1 LFQRQVEQTPH
12 NVALLFEDREMSYA
26 ELDAWANRL
35 AWSLIAEGIGPEDI
49 VAIRLERSLEMIVA
63 ILGILKAGAAYL
75 PLDPDYPAE
84 RLAFMIEDARPKSI
98 LTLISQFDGF
108 PTTTIEDQHRTTPLR
123 PHHPAYIIYTSGSTG
138 RPKGVVNTHR
148 NVVRLFDATTPWF
161 QFNEND
167 TSTLFHSYAFDFSV
181 SEMWGA
187 LLHGGR
193 LVIVPKEV
201 ALWPEAFRDLLARQS
216 VTVVNQTTLAFQNL
230 INTDGN
236 GSHDFFPR
244 AVIFGG
250 EACPPDLARTWNLR
264 CSVLHAYGPTETKVF
279 ATMTAALSGRPQWG
293 EVTLHCVRTVAVEHW
308 LRRLQRADG
317 APLANPTEAK
327 IRNIFSVQFNHAIRC
342 EWLEQ
347 GRNPIVLVRQ
357 SATLNHHILP
367 ALGHI
372 EVAKLKRQEVQEW
385 LQRLATKPPVRHAL
399 HLASTRKLPPSRC
412 TKVKF
417 DLNDPETIRRRRD
430 TANRIFNDLSALLT
444 MAYEN
449 GHCESKRAWDTV
461 SKFENV
467 ARAKNEYFS
476 VEEARAFLA
485 ACEPD
490 FRDLVRAGLATGC
503 RYMELATMP
512 RGAYDRAIKA
522 VSVRQSKT
530 GRTKHV
536 FLTDDEARFFEQAAV
551 GKQRTDLL
559 FGQADGSPWAKGHQ
573 QSRMRAAL
581 KKAGID
587 RHVRFHDLRHTF
599 ATLLT
604 QQGVSIQVV
613 ADQLGHSGT
622 RIAQEHYSHHSPEY
636 IAAQVRG
643 AKPKLL

>member
-1 LFQRQVEQTPH
+1 VPKTSRHVSLTFKSVRAKLPIERDPHWHMVAVAQHLGYRKTGDTQGTWIARYYVPGKGRRFKALGAADDTVPANGTHVLSFQQALD
-12 NVALLFEDREMSYA
+12 VALRWFA
-26 ELDAWANRL
+26 ELAKADAAGVQIGPYTVADAARAWLDAWEGSPRSKAN
-35 AWSLIAEGIGPEDI
+35 SEG
-49 VAIRLERSLEMIVA
+49 
-63 ILGILKAGAAYL
+63 
-75 PLDPDYPAE
+75 
-84 RLAFMIEDARPKSI
+84 
-98 LTLISQFDGF
+98 
-108 PTTTIEDQHRTTPLR
+108 
-123 PHHPAYIIYTSGSTG
+123 
-138 RPKGVVNTHR
+138 
-148 NVVRLFDATTPWF
+148 
-161 QFNEND
+161 
-167 TSTLFHSYAFDFSV
+167 
-181 SEMWGA
+181 
-187 LLHGGR
+187 
-193 LVIVPKEV
+193 
-201 ALWPEAFRDLLARQS
+201 
-216 VTVVNQTTLAFQNL
+216 
-230 INTDGN
+230 
-236 GSHDFFPR
+236 
-244 AVIFGG
+244 
-250 EACPPDLARTWNLR
+250 
-264 CSVLHAYGPTETKVF
+264 
-279 ATMTAALSGRPQWG
+279 
-293 EVTLHCVRTVAVEHW
+293 
-308 LRRLQRADG
+308 
-317 APLANPTEAK
+317 
-327 IRNIFSVQFNHAIRC
+327 
-342 EWLEQ
+342 
-347 GRNPIVLVRQ
+347 
-357 SATLNHHILP
+357 TLNHHILP

-399 HLASTRKLPPSRC
+399 HLASTSKLAPSKR

-417 DLNDPETIRRRRD
+417 DLRDPETIRRRRD

-512 RGAYDRAIKA
+512 RGAYDQAIKA

-536 FLTDDEARFFEQAAV
+536 FLTDDEARFFEQAAAR
-551 GKQRTDLL
+551 KQRTDLL

-581 KKAGID
+581 KKAGIE

-622 RIAQEHYSHHSPEY
+622 RVAQEHYSHHSPEY

-643 AKPKLL
+643 AKPKL